1 MIMKYFKIISMV
13 VLTVFA
19 LSTIGC
25 SEEEKYNTDYQWLAL
40 SQATEQWNGSACNK
54 LITLQENQ
62 VTDTIIKLTVSLYQ
76 NQTASQDCTADVV
89 VAKDSLSKAIALSE
103 KGGIYDVYRNAL
115 LMSDEYFEISSTKVT
130 LKAGETQSA
139 PFEVTIHREKLLK
152 DPVRTENEN
161 AIFVLPI
168 QIVNSS
174 SYKVNEVVN
183 TLMLMFQ
190 LPQIDPTQPDV
201 TDPKQ
206 EIDGMKLVWHDEFNE
221 GTSLGNDWTHE
232 VQGAGWV
239 NNELQIRISGCWR
252 KVSKEIKSY
261 NGTEKKVMLKWMERV
276 IWYLLP
282 RKSEYRILIMKK
294 AVEIGRKIGSMRN
307 ILLQA

>member
-1 MIMKYFKIISMV
+1 MV

-183 TLMLMFQ
+183 TLMQ
-190 LPQIDPTQPDV
+190 
-201 TDPKQ
+201 
-206 EIDGMKLVWHDEFNE
+206 
-221 GTSLGNDWTHE
+221 
-232 VQGAGWV
+232 
-239 NNELQIRISGCWR
+239 
-252 KVSKEIKSY
+252 
-261 NGTEKKVMLKWMERV
+261 
-276 IWYLLP
+276 
-282 RKSEYRILIMKK
+282 
-294 AVEIGRKIGSMRN
+294 
-307 ILLQA
+307 

>member
-1 MIMKYFKIISMV
+1 MV

-115 LMSDEYFEISSTKVT
+115 LMSDEYFGAYIWLNLAVGANGGDPS
-130 LKAGETQSA
+130 ETEF
-139 PFEVTIHREKLLK
+139 PMKYYV
-152 DPVRTENEN
+152 DYVR
-161 AIFVLPI
+161 V
-168 QIVNSS
+168 
-174 SYKVNEVVN
+174 Y
-183 TLMLMFQ
+183 Q
-190 LPQIDPTQPDV
+190 LD
-201 TDPKQ
+201 K
-206 EIDGMKLVWHDEFNE
+206 
-221 GTSLGNDWTHE
+221 
-232 VQGAGWV
+232 
-239 NNELQIRISGCWR
+239 
-252 KVSKEIKSY
+252 
-261 NGTEKKVMLKWMERV
+261 
-276 IWYLLP
+276 
-282 RKSEYRILIMKK
+282 
-294 AVEIGRKIGSMRN
+294 
-307 ILLQA
+307 